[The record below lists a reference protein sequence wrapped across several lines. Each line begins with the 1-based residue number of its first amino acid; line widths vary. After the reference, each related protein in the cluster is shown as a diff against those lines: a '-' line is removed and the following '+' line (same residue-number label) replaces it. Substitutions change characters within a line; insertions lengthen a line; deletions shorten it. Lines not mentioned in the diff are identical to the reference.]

1 MILSTFAFPSFSIP
15 SNEQIQTA
23 YALPESGCIAYDAAT
38 LTITVS
44 CKSPVSLTDIYEQ
57 LGGAENKAL
66 YKDPDNNNNDGVWLL
81 NANVTIQPGS
91 TLNIDSKDTKWLKII
106 SDGNTLA
113 YGIHVYGSM
122 KIDSVKVT
130 SWNPQTNDYVESYGS
145 RETSGKIVHVGA
157 PRPYIRVE
165 RLWNRYTTNI
175 TNSEIAYLGYEG
187 GWGTGTSGIHY
198 HLAGAW

>member
-1 MILSTFAFPSFSIP
+1 M
-15 SNEQIQTA
+15 N
-23 YALPESGCIAYDAAT
+23 
-38 LTITVS
+38 
-44 CKSPVSLTDIYEQ
+44 SLEELEIS
-57 LGGAENKAL
+57 AL
-66 YKDPDNNNNDGVWLL
+66 YKDPNNNDGVWLL

-106 SDGNTLA
+106 SDGKTLA

-130 SWNPQTNDYVESYGS
+130 SWNPETNDYVESHGS

-157 PRPYIRVE
+157 PRPYIRIE
-165 RLWNRYTTNI
+165 RRGTGTTNI

-187 GWGTGTSGIHY
+187 GWGYRNIWASLSFGW
-198 HLAGAW
+198 AW